1 LGAHRFPEDLILQLD
16 PGAGGEDAKTGEV
29 LHPSINLQHQID

>member
-1 LGAHRFPEDLILQLD
+1 VILQLD
-16 PGAGGEDAKTGEV
+16 TAAEAEDAKTGEV